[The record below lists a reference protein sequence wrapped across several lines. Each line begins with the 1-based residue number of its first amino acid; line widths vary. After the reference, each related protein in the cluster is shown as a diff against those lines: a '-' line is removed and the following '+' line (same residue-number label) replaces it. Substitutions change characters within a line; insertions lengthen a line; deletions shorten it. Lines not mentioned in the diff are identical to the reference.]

1 MTELKF
7 VKYASIYL
15 DTASIGDSKD
25 GAVCATASSSAK
37 ESCIPAISLEEQR
50 KRKIWR
56 GKSSISFANQASEQ
70 GALKYHYC
78 CF

>member
-50 KRKIWR
+50 KRKI
-56 GKSSISFANQASEQ
+56 
-70 GALKYHYC
+70 
-78 CF
+78 

>member
-37 ESCIPAISLEEQR
+37 ESCIPAISLEE
-50 KRKIWR
+50 
-56 GKSSISFANQASEQ
+56 SILNW
-70 GALKYHYC
+70 GAPKPLI
-78 CF
+78 